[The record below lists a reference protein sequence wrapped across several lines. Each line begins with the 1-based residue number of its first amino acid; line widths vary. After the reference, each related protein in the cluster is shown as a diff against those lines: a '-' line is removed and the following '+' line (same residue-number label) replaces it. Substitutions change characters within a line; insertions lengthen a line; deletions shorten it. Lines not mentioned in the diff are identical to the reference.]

1 MLLFNKEQHQHGVPD
16 PFPVSG
22 IIKDNK
28 MRKHVTPLERL
39 ECEARRLMR
48 LVNEIN
54 TGRRSRRVV
63 RIGEV
68 LVREHIRKAH
78 TRICWR
84 KVPGKPVQIKISEQ
98 TEF

>member
-1 MLLFNKEQHQHGVPD
+1 
-16 PFPVSG
+16 
-22 IIKDNK
+22 
-28 MRKHVTPLERL
+28 MRKRVTPLERL
-39 ECEARRLMR
+39 ECEARRLTR

-54 TGRRSRRVV
+54 TNRRQIRRI

-68 LVREHIRKAH
+68 LVREHIRRAH

-84 KVPGKPVQIKISEQ
+84 KLPGKPVQIKISEQ